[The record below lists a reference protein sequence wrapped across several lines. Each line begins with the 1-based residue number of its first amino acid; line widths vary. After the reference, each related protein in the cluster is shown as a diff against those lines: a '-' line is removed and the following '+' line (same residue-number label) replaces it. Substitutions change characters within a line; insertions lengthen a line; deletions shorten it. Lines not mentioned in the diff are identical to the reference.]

1 MLSYNDLGKK
11 KKKKRLEYQD
21 RYSSEICLIFHVN
34 PISGVWISVRLS
46 HPSGISILSRETG
59 RKNLGGNLRS
69 HETGGGVDF
78 VRKVWRGSCDPWN
91 PFKPHVVSRKKN
103 LINAKNKWTNR
114 IIAWFESEKKNINTL
129 VYIKTYQISRFLFNK
144 ILHLKC
150 KSMRNMPNIKYENM
164 IIVLSRTLVTYL
176 RIKKLYLHLPK
187 NFHLTKMNEY

>member
-69 HETGGGVDF
+69 HETGGG
-78 VRKVWRGSCDPWN
+78 
-91 PFKPHVVSRKKN
+91 
-103 LINAKNKWTNR
+103 LILFGRYDAEVATLETHSSHTW
-114 IIAWFESEKKNINTL
+114 SLEKKT
-129 VYIKTYQISRFLFNK
+129 S
-144 ILHLKC
+144 
-150 KSMRNMPNIKYENM
+150 
-164 IIVLSRTLVTYL
+164 
-176 RIKKLYLHLPK
+176 
-187 NFHLTKMNEY
+187 

>member
-69 HETGGGVDF
+69 HETGGGGWF
-78 VRKVWRGSCDPWN
+78 CSEGMTRKLRPLKPIQATRGLS
-91 PFKPHVVSRKKN
+91 KKN

-114 IIAWFESEKKNINTL
+114 IIAWFESEKKKTL
-129 VYIKTYQISRFLFNK
+129 ILLCILKRIKFLDFCLIKFYIWNVNRWK
-144 ILHLKC
+144 
-150 KSMRNMPNIKYENM
+150 NMSNIKYENM
-164 IIVLSRTLVTYL
+164 IIFIMNIGYL
-176 RIKKLYLHLPK
+176 FKD
-187 NFHLTKMNEY
+187 